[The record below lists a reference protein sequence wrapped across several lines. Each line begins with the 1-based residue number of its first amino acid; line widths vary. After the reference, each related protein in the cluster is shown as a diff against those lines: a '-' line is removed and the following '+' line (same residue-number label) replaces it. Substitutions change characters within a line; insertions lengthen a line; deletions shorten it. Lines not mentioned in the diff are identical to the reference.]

1 MRLLLQILSLSDRYE
16 RRAQLLPGLIAAS
29 PLALTVVVIAGSAL
43 TWYETAGA
51 TAATELLVAFLLGYL
66 ARARGKAAEEVMWKA
81 WGGPPTTRWMRPSDA
96 TCSDEQKTKWR
107 GVLHRI
113 SGLRIPAS
121 VTADRTEA
129 DIDRVTEDAVRYVRN
144 LLRNHPLADMVR
156 LHLEEYGFARN
167 LLGLRWHWVGI
178 AAAAVIGCL
187 VLLFVGEK
195 PYAGLAVSAVS
206 LLLALL
212 VGQQLKDNV
221 KRCADR
227 YAASL
232 LTAAV
237 MYDAGQGTPEKAH
250 EKAAE
255 KATEP
260 AADGR

>member
-29 PLALTVVVIAGSAL
+29 PLALTVAVVARSAL
-43 TWYETAGA
+43 TWYEAAGA
-51 TAATELLVAFLLGYL
+51 TAAAEFLVAFLLGYL

-96 TCSDEQKTKWR
+96 TCSDEQKAKWR
-107 GVLHRI
+107 GVFHRI

-121 VTADRTEA
+121 ASADRTEA
-129 DIDRVTEDAVRYVRN
+129 DVDRVTEDAVRYVRN
-144 LLRNHPLADMVR
+144 LLRNHPVAGMVR

-167 LLGLRWHWVGI
+167 LLGLIWHWVGI

-187 VLLFVGEK
+187 VLLIAGEK
-195 PYAGLAVSAVS
+195 QYVGLAVSGVS
-206 LLLALL
+206 LLLSLL
-212 VGQQLKDNV
+212 VGQQLPDSV

-237 MYDAGQGTPEKAH
+237 MYDAGHDPG
-250 EKAAE
+250 KAA
-255 KATEP
+255 EP
-260 AADGR
+260 AADGG